1 MVAIF
6 GDACFLTGLKDKN
19 DQHHEKAKEI
29 WNKLL
34 SINII
39 KGLNNITI
47 SEYVL
52 VEVFQNLQSHAG
64 FDIAIAVHNEL
75 IKNCKVQRVTPS
87 MVQSAINLKLEPHR
101 NHKTKQ
107 PPIGL
112 IDAISLVTMDKL
124 KISWIL
130 SFDCG
135 FDRIPL
141 IKRIHNEDML
151 PYNRYVR

>member
-6 GDACFLTGLKDKN
+6 GDTCFLTGLRDKT
-19 DQHHEKAKEI
+19 DQHHKRAKEI

-34 SINII
+34 STNII

-47 SEYVL
+47 SEYTL

-75 IKNCKVQRVTPS
+75 IENCKVQRVTQS
-87 MVQSAINLKLEPHR
+87 MVQLAINKKLEPYR

-130 SFDCG
+130 SFDDG

-141 IKRIHNEDML
+141 IKRIHNEDTL
-151 PYNRYVR
+151 PYNRYIR